1 MGSIVVLS
9 SAAGSAGLPAVR
21 FFEAGAGAPF
31 VALAALGALADGL
44 ATCLTV
50 FFATVVFGGAFFGGA
65 FFEAV
70 LDAFFTP
77 RLAAFG
83 VEVFLE
89 IALAFGPFGVL
100 ALDLPGLDLPTLAL
114 ARDLAA
120 AFFEPFLTV
129 FLLAFATANSSSTSD
144 E

>member
-50 FFATVVFGGAFFGGA
+50 FFVTVVFGGAFF
-65 FFEAV
+65 ETV

-83 VEVFLE
+83 AFDVEVFLE
-89 IALAFGPFGVL
+89 VALAFGLFGVL